1 MDALLAPLAE
11 NRAIET
17 LAVTA
22 AALAARPGDYR
33 SRLLAAD
40 LIAPA
45 DLPTFDNSQMDGYA
59 VSWFDL
65 VTASPGEPVRLAIAA
80 QIAAGDDAT
89 ALVPGTAAPIM
100 TGAPVPPGADAIVP
114 IEQAVP
120 PRFLHV
126 TTTDA
131 ATARAE
137 TSRAPL
143 TVDFVEPVTPGTFVR
158 RAGSD
163 VTRGDLLLRAESL
176 LGPAQLGVIAGT
188 GLTEVDVLR
197 RPRVL
202 LISTGHEIRDA
213 GSTLQ
218 PGQIFD
224 SNSVSLS
231 LALNDAGCVV
241 TAVPC
246 RSDDADVLLG
256 ILSQHAEQVDLVI
269 TVGGVSAGA
278 REVVRDALGPLGVQF
293 GKVAM
298 QPGGPQGFGL
308 ATIPLERAPDAQPG
322 DASHKSALP
331 DGASPPGAVPAGAS
345 PDGALPGEAS
355 PDGAVSSDAPRH
367 DALASASPPG
377 AARSV
382 TLPVLT
388 LPGNPVSALV
398 SFEMFVRPALR
409 RLAHAEPAERVR
421 EVAMIAEAVDS
432 PAGVHQVR
440 RGYVHEDGTVAFVG
454 GPSSHLLHSYAS
466 SNALVHIPADVE
478 HLDAGDPVMVWR
490 IDD

>member
-1 MDALLAPLAE
+1 MSTRRSVNDHREAVDALLAPLAE
-11 NRAIET
+11 KSAIET

-33 SRLLAAD
+33 NRLLAAD

-65 VTASPGEPVRLAIAA
+65 VTASPSEPVTLAIAA
-80 QIAAGDDAT
+80 QIAAGDDAS

-120 PRFLHV
+120 PRFQHLHAPE
-126 TTTDA
+126 TA
-131 ATARAE
+131 AR
-137 TSRAPL
+137 RAPL
-143 TVDFVEPVTPGTFVR
+143 TVDFVEPVVPGTFVR

-188 GLTEVDVLR
+188 GLTEVEVLR
-197 RPRVL
+197 RLRVL

-231 LALNDAGCVV
+231 LALADAGCVV

-269 TVGGVSAGA
+269 TIGGVSAGA

-308 ATIPLERAPDAQPG
+308 ATIPLEIPPDAR
-322 DASHKSALP
+322 
-331 DGASPPGAVPAGAS
+331 PGADS
-345 PDGALPGEAS
+345 PDGADSGNTSVRDVLPS
-355 PDGAVSSDAPRH
+355 PA
-367 DALASASPPG
+367 PPG

-421 EVAMIAEAVDS
+421 EVAMIAEPVDS

-440 RGYVHEDGTVAFVG
+440 RGFVHEDGTVAFVG